1 MARNSPLAGYGAGIR
16 KETLLGWVAW
26 YGISDPKVEY
36 EALKQRFEDLGL
48 DEEALPA
55 PLRPGDSFKRACRY
69 AQESKLPVPG
79 TDLYA
84 NILIRKVTTD
94 ADLLVWHMI
103 VETVDAG
110 GQKLGYD
117 EIAALKFHKDQG
129 TPDADGKPQ
138 GKLDIIRTP
147 HSLGVGFKRLSDR
160 AIARF
165 REEFE
170 DAQKY
175 IDSQT
180 LRQTIRR
187 QLDMMRAFLLRKN
200 GSVYFLPTDQQ
211 EKAEALADLLEW
223 IGNGSGFHILPL
235 IDTDKQREMIQAAF
249 EDEVHDSAQ
258 KMLND
263 LQEALLQQ
271 QSITNGTWLDMLD
284 RKEKLLERAREY
296 SDLIDSEF
304 KKAGTEL
311 AMLDDSLHEIMSQ
324 GLIKPARSKAA

>member
-1 MARNSPLAGYGAGIR
+1 MPRNSPLAGYGAGIR

-26 YGISDPKVEY
+26 YGISDPQVEY
-36 EALKQRFEDLGL
+36 EPLKQKFEDLGL
-48 DEEALPA
+48 DEGALPA

-69 AQESKLPVPG
+69 AQESKIPVPG

-94 ADLLVWHMI
+94 TNLLVWHMV
-103 VETVDAG
+103 VETVDAEG
-110 GQKLGYD
+110 EKLGYD

-138 GKLDIIRTP
+138 GRLEILRTQTS
-147 HSLGVGFKRLSDR
+147 HGKGYRGLSDR
-160 AIARF
+160 AVARF
-165 REEFE
+165 RQEFE

-180 LRQTIRR
+180 LRQTVRR

-200 GSVYFLPTDQQ
+200 GSVYFVPTDQQ
-211 EKAEALADLLEW
+211 PKAEALADLLDW

-235 IDTDKQREMIQAAF
+235 IDTDKQREMIQGAF
-249 EDEVHDSAQ
+249 EDEVHESAQ
-258 KMLND
+258 RMIND
-263 LQEALLQQ
+263 LREAIVREEP
-271 QSITNGTWLDMLD
+271 ITNGAWVEMLD

-296 SDLIDSEF
+296 SDLIDREF
-304 KKAGTEL
+304 AKAGTEL
-311 AMLDDSLHEIMSQ
+311 ALLDDSLQEILTK
-324 GLIKPARSKAA
+324 GLIKAPRGKAA